1 VITTAQ
7 RERIIARL
15 GYMPR
20 ARDAALLRTALATD
34 DARCLEAWAE
44 WRALEVAP
52 ESIDPASRRLLPA
65 AYSRLSPA
73 LRDRPELGPRV
84 APELGRLQGL
94 HRRAVYWYHLMSHR
108 AAQVID
114 ALVQDTGSG
123 HEPSPHV
130 LLDAAQVLANDEV
143 DGSRLVELA
152 RALHQVTTIDAAL
165 RALESL
171 GVALP
176 RTARSAIARAPVSL
190 TEAICHEL
198 RRGPRGGARAPLRI
212 LATYW
217 FRRGRGRGAVRA
229 LAELPAYLRMRL
241 VEP

>member
-1 VITTAQ
+1 MDH
-7 RERIIARL
+7 L
-15 GYMPR
+15 H
-20 ARDAALLRTALATD
+20 ARDYRHADGFGLDLHWHLLLEAAWPGADDALWRSAVPLRWQGRQVLALAPTEQ
-34 DARCLEAWAE
+34 LF
-44 WRALEVAP
+44 
-52 ESIDPASRRLLPA
+52 
-65 AYSRLSPA
+65 
-73 LRDRPELGPRV
+73 
-84 APELGRLQGL
+84 
-94 HRRAVYWYHLMSHR
+94 H
-108 AAQVID
+108 

-176 RTARSAIARAPVSL
+176 RTARSAIARAPVSF